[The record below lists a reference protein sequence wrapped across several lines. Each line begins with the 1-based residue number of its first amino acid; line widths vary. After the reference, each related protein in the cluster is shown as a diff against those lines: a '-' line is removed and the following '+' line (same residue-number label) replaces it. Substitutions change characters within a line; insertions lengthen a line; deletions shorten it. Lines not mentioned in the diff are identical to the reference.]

1 MKQTNNAI
9 KFLMAQYRAI
19 FKNAYFKGMATALV
33 LTAGLAVGQAQAA
46 STTDLFYKTTDDS
59 TWTPV
64 TSGADSTSGLKRVA
78 GDYDDGSTTGHDDGL
93 VSGSTL
99 TVGANKDDYDIVNVN
114 SGNAYG
120 GYVSLKAG
128 STQNATADTNTLHI
142 YSGGIVNATD
152 DGNMVGGWA
161 KTAGNGQAIAKGN
174 QLIVEAGADI
184 SGAGQGMAAWASSLH
199 GATAT
204 DNRAEFKGD
213 SGSTLTINDGSFG
226 VQVYADPNAV
236 DGDYVAQEN
245 KLIVTHATVSGTND
259 ASKWLIGGS
268 VQTNGT
274 NHNGTGTVDSLQSIG
289 NTVDLSYLTVGGAS
303 DTKVGL
309 ISANL
314 AVNNLSGSVAE
325 VIADGAGKDSLK
337 ISESDIYRSTVV
349 GGQAQNYKG
358 GIASAINNSVE
369 ITNSNIRLAKDG
381 GQDKLSAIMGGYA
394 QTALTDA
401 AEAATANITASNNT
415 ITVKNTKTTPNTT
428 FNLESTIIG
437 GVAEI
442 AGSFDLTKATA
453 SADNNTIEIGKGVK
467 VTSHQVVGAHLSVK
481 SGGATLSADSNKV
494 VLNGEFT
501 GHGVDPK
508 VIAGAVSTNLAT
520 LTNNSVEVNG
530 KVTGFS
536 NIVGALGGTGTADLK
551 KGVYN
556 RVTGNSVTIGKDA
569 DVVGSVDSASSIGV
583 PQSIIAAAISAGTEA
598 LATNNDV
605 TVEGKVTDASIYGGA
620 GADSVVALKNG
631 STTTYSTQQK
641 ATIQHLSSDVIDIA
655 GTVDVGVNNTVQVH
669 GYYANG
675 KGDAGIK
682 YNTNQTTVANTATL
696 FNSGTVELLG
706 DTTIATGANLH
717 ALTPGALI
725 KVNGDKKDSVIDD
738 KIDTASNDIDIDLVG
753 GRGQLNI
760 ALADLQ
766 TYLTADDT
774 YTRNKVEG
782 KDKAG
787 AVELASGGVLHFTD
801 DSVVVSNLDFA
812 SGATGTAAAGKIV
825 VGTDPGD
832 SIIKGQDLHVNHLLS
847 SLGSEVAAG
856 KLDVTKDA
864 DYTKLSNAKVTTTG
878 LSLEA
883 ERLFLGATNL
893 TEAKTADI
901 TFEKATAKNL
911 IDFSVGSGDYQLT
924 AAVAGNNYM
933 RTQDQSD
940 DLNFFTGLTGS
951 ITGDVDISS
960 GGSLTI
966 EYGHWTA
973 NDNITLKAGKADGTA
988 TGGGSLIVGIAN
1000 TSGNRNYIDLG
1011 DDPSK
1016 QPSLPDATLTL
1027 GQELVVDLAQSGKV
1041 KISADGQQAGGYY
1054 YNNDH
1059 NRFYIYDA
1067 DLAQETVGDDH
1078 HVLLDL
1084 SNGLTMVGD
1093 VNNNGA
1099 IAGKVT
1105 VSAVSG
1111 GVINLNGNDLSAILN
1126 QNDASNVNS
1135 QSGAFFEASNYGVL
1149 NVAGNVEAD
1158 FGDFGGKTGEE
1169 NGIKLDADGY
1179 LIADTVQV
1187 IHEPDSTQTT
1197 LPEQGGYTAKKLD
1210 LGSATGHLV
1219 VDDLVI
1225 SDTQRTTKP
1234 EGDTT
1239 GEYASTVY
1247 FAQGT
1252 ADIAKSL
1259 SSVNDTLILGDTGTT
1274 ATVNLFSDLVTD
1286 KGTIDV
1292 NNLRITNGS
1301 LNVQNGNWTAQ
1312 NLIVDASGDVTVGGF
1327 YGTDAEDNDVA
1338 STFTAQSITM
1348 AAGSLLDVKANGTM
1362 SVDSVDFSTLSAAT
1376 FDAGTPANPAT
1387 GVHVAGELI
1396 INGDADATLADGT
1409 DDTRNGVHFGA
1420 EGSISIAKNGYLTF
1434 GEAATTGAIIA
1445 NNTYTGTTVDLI
1457 EGYSKIQNNG
1467 GMLTLGLAEG
1477 TTFDQDAILALKN
1490 ALFTTGSFDGDVLK
1504 DGGILNIGNADF
1516 EGYSVKEQTEEG
1528 LYGYTAAYSDIKP
1541 FMDITNENGYGADVT
1556 NNKYMQTNITG
1567 IQYGDPVQGV
1577 WGSFSMATGVADS
1590 AQVTIAGNTQLHYAE
1605 GNKGFFISDATHS
1618 KALGAIVEGQKDLT
1632 LVGGGEIGK
1641 VSLEQGTDDAEKNLT
1656 VFTVQGGDT
1665 TIAAIEGRLGSTTA
1679 ATGIVGGTV
1688 VRLES
1693 NTTVTGDIRNI
1704 EEVEAVNGAQ
1714 VTAQNARIHDIDTV
1728 NAEITIAD
1736 TLEFINSSVLGGFIK
1751 AKTADMTND
1760 GDELVTANGGTFIA
1774 ETLKANGMLQ
1784 IGVDVSTLPESDA
1797 VLEDGS
1803 RITGTG
1809 YLDVGTLEL
1818 NKATLFVD
1826 PEYDEATSVAG
1837 VLEFKSGNE
1846 KNLDNDVGTMDGNV
1860 WVGKNAAVGIGAT
1873 LAETREAIA
1882 SYQTNG
1888 ALDAEKYGSILY
1900 LNGQLTVTDDSEIA
1914 LNAHDEDV
1922 RSSLLYT
1929 VNELVK
1935 NRFADLGLG
1944 KNTALLLTE
1953 KAFEDAQGNKTQTA
1967 ITFKKS
1973 GAVVNGAGGDIV
1985 LAGDFDAAQK
1995 LNLLNDAD
2003 NNGIDVKGS
2012 VDVRTQN
2019 GFLVF
2024 TLQGDNVGMGVQLEV
2039 DKPHAYAIMSEAS
2052 DPVVE
2057 TLISYNTDRVA
2068 QEDTQ
2073 EPAPEAPATVQ
2084 AELIVDPNAKDTKAV
2099 AEVAADGDDQP
2110 APTPDANPDDENNT
2124 QTASVRGYSSFLSM
2138 VSNNTHG
2145 APAEAAARLAI
2156 YGGAVQA
2163 AMAATSSTTDA
2174 IAARMGVGN
2183 TANITMANNGQ
2194 GAALWLAPVYKT
2206 HDSDSFDSQGLDY
2219 GVDLNLYGVA
2229 LGADFEFMPGLTAGI
2244 MFNVG
2249 SGDADGQGNAAAN
2262 NTSNDFDYWGAA
2274 IYGNYTYDALSVTA
2288 DVSYTA
2294 VDNDLEATTGMDQ
2307 FTKLES
2313 STDTTAISLGVTAK
2327 YTFDFG
2333 GVEVA
2338 PHAGL
2343 RYTNIDLDDYSIKSN
2358 GETIADY
2365 SADKVNIFSIPVGV
2379 TFAKE
2384 FTGDAWTVKPSLDLT
2399 LTGNFG
2405 DDDISG
2411 DVSWTGVDGLVTPV
2425 SSEYMDD
2432 FTYGATLGIEAASTG
2447 GFSLGLGVNYTGSS
2461 NVDEFGVNANARFVF

>member
-33 LTAGLAVGQAQAA
+33 LTAGLAAGQAQAA
-46 STTDLFYKTTDDS
+46 SAQDPIYTTTNDS
-59 TWTPV
+59 TWTSG
-64 TSGADSTSGLKRVA
+64 TSGANSTTGLKRVA
-78 GDYDDGSTTGHDDGL
+78 GDYDDGSTTGHNDGL

-99 TVGANKDDYDIVNVN
+99 TVGANKNDYDIVNVN

-142 YSGGIVNATD
+142 YSGGTVSATD

-161 KTAGNGQAIAKGN
+161 KTAGNGQAIAEGN

-204 DNRAEFKGD
+204 DNHAEFKGA

-226 VQVYADPNAV
+226 VQVFVDKGAV
-236 DGDYVAQEN
+236 DGDYIAREN
-245 KLIVTHATVSGTND
+245 ELIVTHATVNGSTKGAN
-259 ASKWLIGGS
+259 KWLIGGS
-268 VQTNGT
+268 ATTTNVATDGSSGSHSGAG
-274 NHNGTGTVDSLQSIG
+274 NADSLQSIG
-289 NTVDLSYLTVGGAS
+289 NIVDLSYLTVGSAT
-303 DTKVGL
+303 DDAKKVGM
-309 ISANL
+309 IAANL
-314 AVNNLSGSVAE
+314 AVNNLSSNVAE

-337 ISESDIYRSTVV
+337 VAESTIYRSTVV
-349 GGQAQNYKG
+349 GGRAENYKG
-358 GIASAINNSVE
+358 GLTSAINNSVE
-369 ITNSNIRLAKDG
+369 ITNSNIRLATESSTEY
-381 GQDKLSAIMGGYA
+381 LSAIMGGHA
-394 QTALTDA
+394 TTTLTDA
-401 AEAATANITASNNT
+401 AQAATTNVTASNNT

-442 AGSFDLTKATA
+442 AGNYDLTKATA
-453 SADNNTIEIGKGVK
+453 SADNNTIEIDKGVK
-467 VTSHQVVGAHLSVK
+467 VTSHQVVGAHLSVQ

-501 GHGVDPK
+501 GHGDSSK

-536 NIVGALGGTGTADLK
+536 NIVGALGGTGTADPK

-569 DVVGSVDSASSIGV
+569 DVVGSVN
-583 PQSIIAAAISAGTEA
+583 AGTAQSMIYAAFSSNTES

-620 GADSVVALKNG
+620 GADSVIALKNS
-631 STTTYSTQQK
+631 STTTYTSQQQATTQY
-641 ATIQHLSSDVIDIA
+641 LSSDVIDIA
-655 GTVDVGVNNTVQVH
+655 GTVDVGVNNTVKVL

-675 KGDAGIK
+675 KGAHTAF
-682 YNTNQTTVANTATL
+682 NTNQTTVANTATL

-725 KVNGDKKDSVIDD
+725 KVNGDKDDSTIDD
-738 KIDTASNDIDIDLVG
+738 KIDTASHDIDVDLVG
-753 GRGQLNI
+753 GHGQLNI

-825 VGTDPGD
+825 VGTDSGD

-893 TEAKTADI
+893 TQNKTAEI

-911 IDFSVGSGDYQLT
+911 IDFSVGSGDYHLT

-940 DLNFFTGLTGS
+940 DLDFFTGLTGS
-951 ITGDVDISS
+951 ITGDVDIFS

-1027 GQELVVDLAQSGKV
+1027 GQELVVDLAQSGDV
-1041 KISADGQQAGGYY
+1041 KISADGQQAGVYY
-1054 YNNDH
+1054 YNNDR
-1059 NRFYIYDA
+1059 NRFGIYDA

-1084 SNGLTMVGD
+1084 SSGLTMVGQ
-1093 VNNNGA
+1093 VGTGTIN
-1099 IAGKVT
+1099 GKVT

-1111 GVINLNGNDLSAILN
+1111 GVINLNGSDLSTILN
-1126 QNDASNVNS
+1126 QNDAVNS
-1135 QSGAFFEASNYGVL
+1135 QSGAFFEASGHGVL

-1158 FGDFGGKTGEE
+1158 FDDFGGKTGEE
-1169 NGIKLDADGY
+1169 NGIKLGADGF

-1197 LPEQGGYTAKKLD
+1197 LPEQGSYPAQKLV
-1210 LGSATGHLV
+1210 LGDDNGHLV

-1225 SDTQRTTKP
+1225 SDTQHTTKP

-1259 SSVNDTLILGDTGTT
+1259 SSVNDTLILGDTGTI
-1274 ATVNLFSDLVTD
+1274 ANVNLFSDLVTD

-1301 LNVQNGNWTAQ
+1301 LNVQNGDWTAQ
-1312 NLIVDASGDVTVGGF
+1312 NLIVDASGDVVVGGHA
-1327 YGTDAEDNDVA
+1327 GDDGWTDAEDNDVE
-1338 STFTAQSITM
+1338 SIFTAQSITM
-1348 AAGSLLDVKANGTM
+1348 AAGSLLDVRANGTM
-1362 SVDSVDFSTLSAAT
+1362 TVGSADFRNLAAAAT
-1376 FDAGTPANPAT
+1376 NVTPAT
-1387 GVHVAGELI
+1387 GVHVAGELTI
-1396 INGDADATLADGT
+1396 DGDANATLADGT
-1409 DDTRNGVHFGA
+1409 DDARNGVHFGA
-1420 EGSISIAKNGYLTF
+1420 EGSIVIAKNGYLTF
-1434 GEAATTGAIIA
+1434 GEAATTGAIID
-1445 NNTYTGTTVDLI
+1445 NNDYTGSTITLI

-1467 GMLTLGLAEG
+1467 GMLTLGLSEG

-1504 DGGILNIGNADF
+1504 DGGVLNIGNADF
-1516 EGYSVKEQTEEG
+1516 EGYTVHEQTEEG

-1641 VSLEQGTDDAEKNLT
+1641 VSLEQGNDDAEKNLT
-1656 VFTVQGGDT
+1656 VLTVQGGDT
-1665 TIAAIEGRLGSTTA
+1665 TIAAIEGRLGSATA

-1704 EEVEAVNGAQ
+1704 DEVEAVNGAQ
-1714 VTAQNARIHDIDTV
+1714 VTAQNARV
-1728 NAEITIAD
+1728 NYISTLNSDITIAD
-1736 TLEFINSSVLGGFIK
+1736 TLEFDGAVVLGGFIK
-1751 AKTADMTND
+1751 AKTADMTTSI
-1760 GDELVTANGGTFIA
+1760 GGEEIITAHGGTFIA

-1784 IGVDVSTLPESDA
+1784 IGVDASTLPESDA
-1797 VLEDGS
+1797 VLEDGT
-1803 RITGTG
+1803 RVTGTG

-1900 LNGQLTVTDDSEIA
+1900 LNGQLTVADDSEIA

-1929 VNELVK
+1929 VDELVK

-2068 QEDTQ
+2068 QDSTQ
-2073 EPAPEAPATVQ
+2073 EPETVQ
-2084 AELIVDPNAKDTKAV
+2084 PDTIVDPNAGTQT
-2099 AEVAADGDDQP
+2099 ETRVAANGEEQP
-2110 APTPDANPDDENNT
+2110 APNPDTENNT

-2229 LGADFEFMPGLTAGI
+2229 LGADFEFMPSLKAGV

-2327 YTFDFG
+2327 YTFDLA

-2365 SADKVNIFSIPVGV
+2365 NADKVNIFSIPVGV

-2384 FTGDAWTVKPSLDLT
+2384 FSGESWTVKPSLDLT

-2411 DVSWTGVDGLVTPV
+2411 DVSWAGVDGLVTPV

-2432 FTYGATLGIEAASTG
+2432 FTYGATLGIEAASTS

>member
-33 LTAGLAVGQAQAA
+33 LTAGLAAGQAQAA
-46 STTDLFYKTTDDS
+46 NAQEPFPFYKTTDDS
-59 TWTPV
+59 TWSPV
-64 TSGADSTSGLKRVA
+64 KQGDDEAESGTTRVA
-78 GDYDDGSTTGHDDGL
+78 GDYDIGSDPSSEHGDGI
-93 VSGSTL
+93 VSGGQL
-99 TVGANKDDYDIVNVN
+99 VVGPYADGGSGNIVHVN
-114 SGNAYG
+114 SGHAYG
-120 GYVSLKAG
+120 GYVSLG
-128 STQNATADTNTLHI
+128 TPDSQNAQADNNTLYIISGGKVTAD
-142 YSGGIVNATD
+142 SAGK
-152 DGNMVGGWA
+152 GNMVGGWA
-161 KTAGNGQAIAKGN
+161 KTAGNGQAIAEGN
-174 QLIVEAGADI
+174 KLIVEAGANI
-184 SGAGQGMAAWASSLH
+184 SAAGQGMAAWASSLH

-204 DNRAEFKGD
+204 GNRSEFNGTADNK
-213 SGSTLTINDGSFG
+213 LTINNGSFG
-226 VQVYADPNAV
+226 VQVFADVNAV

-245 KLIVTHATVSGTND
+245 KLKVTHATVSGTND
-259 ASKWLIGGS
+259 ASKWLIGGY

-337 ISESDIYRSTVV
+337 ISESTIYRSTVV

-369 ITNSNIRLAKDG
+369 ITNSDIRLAKEG

-394 QTALTDA
+394 QTALTAA

-442 AGSFDLTKATA
+442 AGNYDLTKATA
-453 SADNNTIEIGKGVK
+453 SADNNTIEIDKGVK
-467 VTSHQVVGAHLSVK
+467 VTSHQVVGAHLSVQ

-501 GHGVDPK
+501 GHGDSSK

-536 NIVGALGGTGTADLK
+536 NIVGALGGTGTADPK

-569 DVVGSVDSASSIGV
+569 DVVGSVN
-583 PQSIIAAAISAGTEA
+583 AGTAQSMIYAAFSSNTES

-620 GADSVVALKNG
+620 GADSVIALKNS
-631 STTTYSTQQK
+631 STTTYTSQQQATTQY
-641 ATIQHLSSDVIDIA
+641 LSSDVIDIA
-655 GTVDVGVNNTVQVH
+655 GTVDVGVNNTVKVL

-675 KGDAGIK
+675 KGAHTAF
-682 YNTNQTTVANTATL
+682 NTNQTTVANTATL

-725 KVNGDKKDSVIDD
+725 KVNGDKGGSTIDD
-738 KIDTASNDIDIDLVG
+738 EINIASNDIDIDLVG

-812 SGATGTAAAGKIV
+812 SGATGAAAAGKIL
-825 VGTDPGD
+825 VGAKPGD

-847 SLGSEVAAG
+847 SLGSDVAAG
-856 KLDVTKDA
+856 KLDVTKKA

-893 TEAKTADI
+893 TEDQTAEI
-901 TFEKATAKNL
+901 TFEKGTAKNL

-973 NDNITLKAGKADGTA
+973 NDNITLKADKADGTA

-1027 GQELVVDLAQSGKV
+1027 GQELVVDLAQSGDV
-1041 KISADGQQAGGYY
+1041 TITADGQNQVGAKDRLGL
-1054 YNNDH
+1054 YN
-1059 NRFYIYDA
+1059 A

-1084 SNGLTMVGD
+1084 SNGLTMVGQ
-1093 VNNNGA
+1093 VGTGTIN
-1099 IAGKVT
+1099 GKVT

-1111 GVINLNGNDLSAILN
+1111 GVINLNGSDLSTILN
-1126 QNDASNVNS
+1126 QNDAVNS
-1135 QSGAFFEASNYGVL
+1135 QSGAFFEASGHGVL

-1158 FGDFGGKTGEE
+1158 FGDFGQASGA
-1169 NGIKLDADGY
+1169 NGIKLDSNGF
-1179 LIADTVQV
+1179 LIADTVQI

-1197 LPEQGGYTAKKLD
+1197 LPEQGSYPAQKLV
-1210 LGSATGHLV
+1210 LGDNDGRLV

-1292 NNLRITNGS
+1292 NNLRITNGK

-1312 NLIVDASGDVTVGGF
+1312 NLIVDANGDVFVGGN
-1327 YGTDAEDNDVA
+1327 GGWTDAEDNDVA

-1362 SVDSVDFSTLSAAT
+1362 TVGSADFSNLAAAAT
-1376 FDAGTPANPAT
+1376 NVTPAT

-1396 INGDADATLADGT
+1396 IDGDANASLADGT
-1409 DDTRNGVHFGA
+1409 DDARNGVHFGA
-1420 EGSISIAKNGYLTF
+1420 EGSIVIAKNGYLTF

-1467 GMLTLGLAEG
+1467 GMLTLGLSEG

-1490 ALFTTGSFDGDVLK
+1490 ALFTTSSFDGDVLK
-1504 DGGILNIGNADF
+1504 DGGVLNIGNADF
-1516 EGYSVKEQTEEG
+1516 EGYTVHEQTEEG

-1541 FMDITNENGYGADVT
+1541 FMDITNENAYGPDVT
-1556 NNKYMQTNITG
+1556 NNKYTQTNITG

-1577 WGSFSMATGVADS
+1577 WGSFSMASGVADS
-1590 AQVTIAGNTQLHYAE
+1590 AAVTIAGNTQLRYAE

-1641 VSLEQGTDDAEKNLT
+1641 VSLEQGNYDAEKNLT

-1679 ATGIVGGTV
+1679 ATSIVGGTV

-1900 LNGQLTVTDDSEIA
+1900 LNGQLTVADDSEIA

-1929 VNELVK
+1929 VDELVK

-2057 TLISYNTDRVA
+2057 TLISYNTNRVA

-2073 EPAPEAPATVQ
+2073 EPAPEAEAPATVQ

-2099 AEVAADGDDQP
+2099 AEVAANGDEQP
-2110 APTPDANPDDENNT
+2110 APNPDTENNT
-2124 QTASVRGYSSFLSM
+2124 QTARVRGYSSFLSM

-2145 APAEAAARLAI
+2145 APAESAARLAI

-2294 VDNDLEATTGMDQ
+2294 VDNDLEATTGMQ
-2307 FTKLES
+2307 QYSKLES

-2327 YTFDFG
+2327 YTFDLA

-2358 GETIADY
+2358 GESIADY

-2432 FTYGATLGIEAASTG
+2432 FTYGATLGIEAASTS

>member
-19 FKNAYFKGMATALV
+19 FKSAYFKGMATALV
-33 LTAGLAVGQAQAA
+33 LTAGLAAGQAQAVNA
-46 STTDLFYKTTDDS
+46 NDPWYATPADDG
-59 TWTPV
+59 TKWN
-64 TSGADSTSGLKRVA
+64 SGLTSHSAGTGGHKHIA
-78 GDYDDGSTTGHDDGL
+78 GDYDNGTDTGHNDGV
-93 VSGSTL
+93 VSGETFVIGPSGDTVPGGDHTADIGSL
-99 TVGANKDDYDIVNVN
+99 T
-114 SGNAYG
+114 SGSAYG
-120 GYVSLKAG
+120 GFVQINSEATDAIASDNKVYVL
-128 STQNATADTNTLHI
+128 
-142 YSGGIVNATD
+142 SGGTINGEESGGAVITNL
-152 DGNMVGGWA
+152 VGGWA
-161 KTAGNGQAIAKGN
+161 KTNGSGFAQALNNELHIK
-174 QLIVEAGADI
+174 AGA
-184 SGAGQGMAAWASSLH
+184 
-199 GATAT
+199 
-204 DNRAEFKGD
+204 
-213 SGSTLTINDGSFG
+213 
-226 VQVYADPNAV
+226 
-236 DGDYVAQEN
+236 
-245 KLIVTHATVSGTND
+245 
-259 ASKWLIGGS
+259 
-268 VQTNGT
+268 
-274 NHNGTGTVDSLQSIG
+274 SI
-289 NTVDLSYLTVGGAS
+289 
-303 DTKVGL
+303 TK
-309 ISANL
+309 AN
-314 AVNNLSGSVAE
+314 N
-325 VIADGAGKDSLK
+325 
-337 ISESDIYRSTVV
+337 
-349 GGQAQNYKG
+349 
-358 GIASAINNSVE
+358 
-369 ITNSNIRLAKDG
+369 
-381 GQDKLSAIMGGYA
+381 
-394 QTALTDA
+394 
-401 AEAATANITASNNT
+401 
-415 ITVKNTKTTPNTT
+415 
-428 FNLESTIIG
+428 FIG
-437 GVAEI
+437 GVAAGLNGAEASGNKLTITGSAEAGAAKLNMTQSGTYAGLVFVGESAPSGHSGATGTFVAQGNELTIENSVASGNSTAQKTFMGGRVMALGI
-442 AGSFDLTKATA
+442 AADHSIESLSALGNSVTIKNSQIGDSGNTTIADIIANRVGYEGTNAHVNLLEANGTADSGLTIENSTIYNATLFGGKAVNQSGGSATA
-453 SADNNTIEIGKGVK
+453 NANIVEIKDTYFLPNNGGADNVLTGGYAESSVTTLGQKVNLEASSNSITIDNTSSAATRKTYSVA
-467 VTSHQVVGAHLSVK
+467 GAIYGGNVAVK
-481 SGGATLSADSNKV
+481 SGGAGITNFIGVNLTANNNAVTVEDGVTVGGKSIYGAYIASDVENVESGGATINASNNTV
-494 VLNGEFT
+494 TVNGDFT
-501 GHGVDPK
+501 GGANT
-508 VIAGAVSTNLAT
+508 VIAGAQAEPGQATMNNNHVVINGKVTGTAFIYGASASEEKAIDNPLHT
-520 LTNNSVEVNG
+520 LTNNSV
-530 KVTGFS
+530 TF
-536 NIVGALGGTGTADLK
+536 
-551 KGVYN
+551 
-556 RVTGNSVTIGKDA
+556 GKDA
-569 DVVGSVDSASSIGV
+569 DVTGV
-583 PQSIIAAAISAGTEA
+583 KVWAAASAQTSA
-598 LATNNDV
+598 VTTNNDV
-605 TVEGKVTDASIYGGA
+605 TIEGKLTNSDIYGGT
-620 GADSVVALKNG
+620 GADSVIDLK
-631 STTTYSTQQK
+631 STGTLTYSHEANTDNS
-641 ATIQHLSSDVIDIA
+641 LRSDVVNLA
-655 GTVDVGVNNTVQVH
+655 GTVNVGAKDTLKIS
-669 GYYANG
+669 GYLFNGNANSG
-675 KGDAGIK
+675 L
-682 YNTNQTTVANTATL
+682 YNTNQTTVANTATVL
-696 FNSGTVELLG
+696 NRGKVELFG
-706 DTTIATGANLH
+706 DTTVATGAKLH
-717 ALTPGALI
+717 ALTSAALI
-725 KVNGDKKDSVIDD
+725 TVNGDNTIKDEITDGDVPV
-738 KIDTASNDIDIDLVG
+738 DLVG
-753 GRGQLNI
+753 GHGQLNI
-760 ALADLQ
+760 AEADLKS
-766 TYLTADDT
+766 YLTS
-774 YTRNKVEG
+774 G
-782 KDKAG
+782 DKYDSSDRLDSAG

-801 DSVVVSNLDFA
+801 DSVVVSNLDFED
-812 SGATGTAAAGKIV
+812 GATATAGKIK
-825 VGTDPGD
+825 VGTKPGN

-847 SLGSEVAAG
+847 SLGSDVAAG
-856 KLDVTKDA
+856 KLDVTKKA
-864 DYTKLSNAKVTTTG
+864 DYDKLSGAAVNAAG

-893 TEAKTADI
+893 TELKTADI
-901 TFEKATAKNL
+901 KFEKATAKNL
-911 IDFSVGSGDYQLT
+911 IDFSVGSGDYRLT

-951 ITGDVDISS
+951 ITGDVDIYS
-960 GGSLTI
+960 GGSLII

-973 NDNITLKAGKADGTA
+973 NDNITLKAGHADET
-988 TGGGSLIVGIAN
+988 TTSGGGSLIVGIAN
-1000 TSGNRNYIDLG
+1000 TDGNRNYIDNINDNG
-1011 DDPSK
+1011 S
-1016 QPSLPDATLTL
+1016 STTLPDATLTL
-1027 GQELVVDLAQSGKV
+1027 GQELVVDLAVSGDVTIK
-1041 KISADGQQAGGYY
+1041 ADGQNQVGAKAKDRLGL
-1054 YNNDH
+1054 YN
-1059 NRFYIYDA
+1059 A

-1084 SNGLTMVGD
+1084 SNGLTM
-1093 VNNNGA
+1093 
-1099 IAGKVT
+1099 IGKVNPNHDDDGDINGT
-1105 VSAVSG
+1105 VHVYAVDG
-1111 GVINLNGNDLSAILN
+1111 GVINLNGTDLSTILN
-1126 QNDASNVNS
+1126 QNDAIDAN
-1135 QSGAFFEASNYGVL
+1135 SGAFFNASGNGVF

-1158 FGDFGGKTGEE
+1158 FGDFGQVSGA
-1169 NGIKLDADGY
+1169 NGIKLEDGGF
-1179 LIADTVQV
+1179 LVADTVQ
-1187 IHEPDSTQTT
+1187 IINEPAENKPT

-1210 LGSATGHLV
+1210 LGSATGRLV

-1259 SSVNDTLILGDTGTT
+1259 SSVNDTLILGDTGTK

-1292 NNLRITNGS
+1292 NNLRITNGE

-1312 NLIVDASGDVTVGGF
+1312 NLIVDANGDVVVGGN
-1327 YGTDAEDNDVA
+1327 GGWTDAEDNDVA

-1348 AAGSLLDVKANGTM
+1348 ANGSLLDVKANGTM
-1362 SVDSVDFSTLSAAT
+1362 AVDSADFSNLAAAT
-1376 FDAGTPANPAT
+1376 FNTGTPAVGAT

-1409 DDTRNGVHFGA
+1409 DDARNGVHFGA
-1420 EGSISIAKNGYLTF
+1420 EGSIVIAKNGYLTF
-1434 GEAATTGAIIA
+1434 DEAATTGAIIA
-1445 NNTYTGTTVDLI
+1445 NDTYTGSTINLI

-1467 GMLTLGLAEG
+1467 GMLTLGLSEG

-1504 DGGILNIGNADF
+1504 DGGVLNIGNADF

-1541 FMDITNENGYGADVT
+1541 FMDITNENAYGPDVT
-1556 NNKYMQTNITG
+1556 NNKYTQTNITG

-1577 WGSFSMATGVADS
+1577 WGSFSMASGVADS
-1590 AQVTIAGNTQLHYAE
+1590 AAVTIAGNTQLRYAE

-1641 VSLEQGTDDAEKNLT
+1641 VSLEEGTDDAEKNLT

-1774 ETLKANGMLQ
+1774 ETLKARQGSTIQ

-1846 KNLDNDVGTMDGNV
+1846 QNLNNDVGTMDGNV

-1900 LNGQLTVTDDSEIA
+1900 LNGQLTVADDSEIA

-1929 VNELVK
+1929 VDELVK

-1953 KAFEDAQGNKTQTA
+1953 RAFEDAQGNKTQTA

-2068 QEDTQ
+2068 QDSTQ
-2073 EPAPEAPATVQ
+2073 EPEPETVQ
-2084 AELIVDPNAKDTKAV
+2084 PDTIVDPNAGTKT
-2099 AEVAADGDDQP
+2099 ETRVAANGEEQP
-2110 APTPDANPDDENNT
+2110 APNPDTENNT

-2327 YTFDFG
+2327 YTFDLA

-2405 DDDISG
+2405 DDNISG
-2411 DVSWTGVDGLVTPV
+2411 DVSWTGVDGLVTPI

>member
-33 LTAGLAVGQAQAA
+33 LTAGLAAGQAQAA
-46 STTDLFYKTTDDS
+46 NTQDPIYTYDNSSTF
-59 TWTPV
+59 TPKPNYV
-64 TSGADSTSGLKRVA
+64 EAVKNSKHVA
-78 GDYDDGSTTGHDDGL
+78 GDYDDGTTADHNDGV
-93 VSGSTL
+93 VSGESLVIGTE
-99 TVGANKDDYDIVNVN
+99 GATAPNGHPADIGSLN
-114 SGNAYG
+114 SGSAYG
-120 GYVSLKAG
+120 GYVRIDSGALD
-128 STQNATADTNTLHI
+128 ATASGNKAFVT
-142 YSGGIVNATD
+142 SGGTINT
-152 DGNMVGGWA
+152 DGNLVGGWA
-161 KTAGNGQAIAKGN
+161 KTNGTGIAQALNNELHIDAGATITKGNTFAGGVAAGLNGAEASGNKLTISGSTTGAKLNLTQSGSYAGLVFVGETSTKSGATGTFLAQGNELKVENASAVADTFAQKTFMGGRVWALGITTNNSIDSLSAIGNSVTIKNSEIGTSGGSNIANIVANWVGYNSTVNNTNVDLLEANGTANSGLTIENTTIYNAETYGGYAVNQSGGSATANANIVEIKDTDFLATTAGAGNG
-174 QLIVEAGADI
+174 L
-184 SGAGQGMAAWASSLH
+184 
-199 GATAT
+199 
-204 DNRAEFKGD
+204 R
-213 SGSTLTINDGSFG
+213 
-226 VQVYADPNAV
+226 
-236 DGDYVAQEN
+236 
-245 KLIVTHATVSGTND
+245 
-259 ASKWLIGGS
+259 
-268 VQTNGT
+268 
-274 NHNGTGTVDSLQSIG
+274 
-289 NTVDLSYLTVGGAS
+289 
-303 DTKVGL
+303 
-309 ISANL
+309 
-314 AVNNLSGSVAE
+314 
-325 VIADGAGKDSLK
+325 
-337 ISESDIYRSTVV
+337 
-349 GGQAQNYKG
+349 
-358 GIASAINNSVE
+358 
-369 ITNSNIRLAKDG
+369 
-381 GQDKLSAIMGGYA
+381 GGYA
-394 QTALTDA
+394 ASTMTAANQAINLEASSNTITIDNTSTAQNRA
-401 AEAATANITASNNT
+401 AKQFVGDITGGRAQLNSGSSSITEFTGATLTANNNTVTVEDGVTVSKGNIYGAYVAANATSGGATINASNNT
-415 ITVKNTKTTPNTT
+415 V
-428 FNLESTIIG
+428 TI
-437 GVAEI
+437 
-442 AGSFDLTKATA
+442 
-453 SADNNTIEIGKGVK
+453 
-467 VTSHQVVGAHLSVK
+467 
-481 SGGATLSADSNKV
+481 
-494 VLNGEFT
+494 NGDFT
-501 GHGVDPK
+501 GNEGNGGTN
-508 VIAGAVSTNLAT
+508 VIAGAIAEPGVTTMDNNHVVINGKVTNTSYIYGASASEQQTIKDKIPTPQHT
-520 LTNNSVEVNG
+520 LTNNSI
-530 KVTGFS
+530 TF
-536 NIVGALGGTGTADLK
+536 
-551 KGVYN
+551 
-556 RVTGNSVTIGKDA
+556 GKDA
-569 DVVGSVDSASSIGV
+569 DVTGVEIWAAASSKTNAV
-583 PQSIIAAAISAGTEA
+583 T
-598 LATNNDV
+598 TNNDV
-605 TVEGKVTDASIYGGA
+605 TVEGKITNSNIYGGA
-620 GADSVVALKNG
+620 GADSVIELK
-631 STTTYSTQQK
+631 STGNLNYSHDNAYTSL
-641 ATIQHLSSDVIDIA
+641 LSSDVVNLA
-655 GTVDVGVNNTVQVH
+655 GTVNVGANDTVQIKGYVVNGNNT
-669 GYYANG
+669 GSSSSN
-675 KGDAGIK
+675 K
-682 YNTNQTTVANTATL
+682 YNTNQTTVANTATVL
-696 FNSGTVELLG
+696 NRGTVELFG
-706 DTTIATGANLH
+706 DTTVATGAKLH
-717 ALTPGALI
+717 ALTSAALL
-725 KVNGDKKDSVIDD
+725 KVNGDSTNIDD
-738 KIDTASNDIDIDLVG
+738 DVTTTDVQVDLVG
-753 GRGQLNI
+753 GHGQLNI
-760 ALADLQ
+760 AEADLKS
-766 TYLTADDT
+766 YLTS
-774 YTRNKVEG
+774 G
-782 KDKAG
+782 DKYDSSDRVDSAG

-801 DSVVVSNLDFA
+801 DSVVVSNLDFVD
-812 SGATGTAAAGKIV
+812 TNKVAGKILV
-825 VGTDPGD
+825 NTGSGD
-832 SIIKGQDLHVNHLLS
+832 SIIKGQDIHVNHLLS
-847 SLGSEVAAG
+847 SLGSDVAAG
-856 KLDVTKDA
+856 KLDVTKEA

-924 AAVAGNNYM
+924 SVVAGNNYM

-940 DLNFFTGLTGS
+940 DLDFFTGLTGS
-951 ITGDVDISS
+951 ITGDVDITS

-973 NDNITLKAGKADGTA
+973 NDNITLKTNG
-988 TGGGSLIVGIAN
+988 TGGGSLAVGIENDPDA
-1000 TSGNRNYIDLG
+1000 RNYINLG
-1011 DDPSK
+1011 DS
-1016 QPSLPDATLTL
+1016 SAALPDATLTL
-1027 GQELVVDLAQSGKV
+1027 GQELVVDLAQSGDVTIK
-1041 KISADGQQAGGYY
+1041 ADGQNQVGAKDRLGL
-1054 YNNDH
+1054 YN
-1059 NRFYIYDA
+1059 A
-1067 DLAQETVGDDH
+1067 DLAQETIGDDH

-1084 SNGLTMVGD
+1084 SSGLTMVGQ
-1093 VNNNGA
+1093 VGTGTIN
-1099 IAGKVT
+1099 GKVN

-1111 GVINLNGNDLSAILN
+1111 GVINLNGSDLSTILN
-1126 QNDASNVNS
+1126 QNDAVNS
-1135 QSGAFFEASNYGVL
+1135 QSGAFFEASGHGVL

-1158 FGDFGGKTGEE
+1158 FGDFGQVSDA
-1169 NGIKLDADGY
+1169 NGIKLDANGY
-1179 LIADTVQV
+1179 LIADTVQI
-1187 IHEPDSTQTT
+1187 IHEPDSSLAT
-1197 LPEQGGYTAKKLD
+1197 LPEQGSYTAQKLV
-1210 LGSATGHLV
+1210 LGNNAGHLV

-1292 NNLRITNGS
+1292 NNLRITNGA

-1312 NLIVDASGDVTVGGF
+1312 NLIVDASGDVTVGGN
-1327 YGTDAEDNDVA
+1327 GGWTDAEDNDVA

-1362 SVDSVDFSTLSAAT
+1362 TVGSADFSNLAAAT
-1376 FDAGTPANPAT
+1376 FDTGTPANPAT

-1396 INGDADATLADGT
+1396 INGNADATLADGT
-1409 DDTRNGVHFGA
+1409 ADARNGVHFGA

-1467 GMLTLGLAEG
+1467 GMLTLGLSEG

-1504 DGGILNIGNADF
+1504 DGGVLNIGNADF
-1516 EGYSVKEQTEEG
+1516 EGYTVHEQTEEG

-1641 VSLEQGTDDAEKNLT
+1641 VSLEQGNDDAEKNLT
-1656 VFTVQGGDT
+1656 VLTVQGGDT
-1665 TIAAIEGRLGSTTA
+1665 TIAAIEGRLGSATTA
-1679 ATGIVGGTV
+1679 TGVVGGTV

-1704 EEVEAVNGAQ
+1704 DEVEAVNGAQ
-1714 VTAQNARIHDIDTV
+1714 VTAQNARV
-1728 NAEITIAD
+1728 NYISTLNSDITIAD
-1736 TLEFINSSVLGGFIK
+1736 TLEFDGAVVLGGFIK
-1751 AKTADMTND
+1751 AKTADMTTD
-1760 GDELVTANGGTFIA
+1760 IGGSEIITAHGGTFIA

-1784 IGVDVSTLPESDA
+1784 IGVDASTLPESDA
-1797 VLEDGS
+1797 VLEDGT
-1803 RITGTG
+1803 RVTGTG

-1900 LNGQLTVTDDSEIA
+1900 LNGQLTVADDSEIA

-1929 VNELVK
+1929 VDELVK

-1953 KAFEDAQGNKTQTA
+1953 RAFEDAQGNKTQTA

-2068 QEDTQ
+2068 QDSTQ
-2073 EPAPEAPATVQ
+2073 EPEPETVQ
-2084 AELIVDPNAKDTKAV
+2084 PDTIVDPNAGTQT
-2099 AEVAADGDDQP
+2099 ETRVAATGEEQP
-2110 APTPDANPDDENNT
+2110 APTPDTENNT

-2229 LGADFEFMPGLTAGI
+2229 LGADFEFMPGLKAGV

-2327 YTFDFG
+2327 YTFDLA

-2358 GETIADY
+2358 GESIADY
-2365 SADKVNIFSIPVGV
+2365 SADKVSIFSIPVGV

>member
-19 FKNAYFKGMATALV
+19 FKNAYLKGMATALV
-33 LTAGLAVGQAQAA
+33 LTAGLAAGQAQAA
-46 STTDLFYKTTDDS
+46 SAQDPIYTTTDDS

-64 TSGADSTSGLKRVA
+64 PSGANSTTGLKRVA
-78 GDYDDGSTTGHDDGL
+78 GDYDDGSTTDHDDGL

-128 STQNATADTNTLHI
+128 STLNATADTNTLHI
-142 YSGGIVNATD
+142 YSGGTVSATD

-174 QLIVEAGADI
+174 KLFVDAGADI
-184 SGAGQGMAAWASSLH
+184 SAAGQGMAAWASSLH

-204 DNRAEFKGD
+204 DNRSEFIGTADNK
-213 SGSTLTINDGSFG
+213 LTINDGSFG
-226 VQVYADPNAV
+226 VQVFADANAI

-245 KLIVTHATVSGTND
+245 KLKVTHANVSGANN

-268 VQTNGT
+268 VQTNGAYSS
-274 NHNGTGTVDSLQSIG
+274 HNGTGTVDSLQSIG
-289 NTVDLSYLTVGGAS
+289 NTVDLSYLTVGGAT
-303 DTKVGL
+303 DTNVGL

-337 ISESDIYRSTVV
+337 ISESEIYRSTVV

-358 GIASAINNSVE
+358 GITSAINNSVE
-369 ITNSNIRLAKDG
+369 ITNSNIRLAKDS

-394 QTALTDA
+394 QTTLSA
-401 AEAATANITASNNT
+401 ATEAATANITASNNT

-428 FNLESTIIG
+428 YSLESTIIG

-442 AGSFDLTKATA
+442 SGNFDLTKATA
-453 SADNNTIEIGKGVK
+453 RADNNTIEIDKGVK
-467 VTSHQVVGAHLSVK
+467 VTSHQVVGAHLSVQ

-501 GHGVDPK
+501 GHGDDSK

-520 LTNNSVEVNG
+520 LTNNSVEVNN

-536 NIVGALGGTGTADLK
+536 NIVGALGGTGTTDLE

-569 DVVGSVDSASSIGV
+569 DVVGSIDSTGSTGV

-631 STTTYSTQQK
+631 STTSYSTQQK
-641 ATIQHLSSDVIDIA
+641 ATIQHLGSDVIDIA

-725 KVNGDKKDSVIDD
+725 KVNGDKDDSTIDD
-738 KIDTASNDIDIDLVG
+738 KIDTASNDIDVDLVG

-812 SGATGTAAAGKIV
+812 SGVTGTTAAGKIL
-825 VGTDPGD
+825 VGSSAGD

-847 SLGSEVAAG
+847 SLGSDVAAG
-856 KLDVTKDA
+856 KLDVTKKA

-893 TEAKTADI
+893 TEEQTADI
-901 TFEKATAKNL
+901 TFEKGTAKNL

-940 DLNFFTGLTGS
+940 DLDFFTGLTGS
-951 ITGDVDISS
+951 ITGDVDITS

-973 NDNITLKAGKADGTA
+973 NDNITLKTNG
-988 TGGGSLIVGIAN
+988 TGGGSLAVGIENDPDA
-1000 TSGNRNYIDLG
+1000 RNYIDNTNDNG
-1011 DDPSK
+1011 S
-1016 QPSLPDATLTL
+1016 STALPDATLTL
-1027 GQELVVDLAQSGKV
+1027 GQELVVDLAQSGDV
-1041 KISADGQQAGGYY
+1041 NISADGQQAGGYY
-1054 YNNDH
+1054 YNNDQ
-1059 NRFYIYDA
+1059 NRFGIYDA

-1084 SNGLTMVGD
+1084 SNGLTMIGK
-1093 VNNNGA
+1093 VNPNQADDGA
-1099 IAGKVT
+1099 INGKVT

-1111 GVINLNGNDLSAILN
+1111 GVININGTDLSTILN
-1126 QNDASNVNS
+1126 QNDAIDS
-1135 QSGAFFEASNYGVL
+1135 QSGAFFEASGHGVL

-1158 FGDFGGKTGEE
+1158 FGDFGQVSGA
-1169 NGIKLDADGY
+1169 NGIKLDANGY
-1179 LIADTVQV
+1179 LVADTVQ
-1187 IHEPDSTQTT
+1187 IINEPNSSLST
-1197 LPEQGGYTAKKLD
+1197 LPEQGSYTAQKLI
-1210 LGSATGHLV
+1210 LGNDAGHLV

-1286 KGTIDV
+1286 EGTIDV
-1292 NNLRITNGS
+1292 NNLRITNGA

-1312 NLIVDASGDVTVGGF
+1312 NLIVDASGDVVVGGN
-1327 YGTDAEDNDVA
+1327 GGWTDAEDNDVA

-1348 AAGSLLDVKANGTM
+1348 ATGSLLDVKANGTM
-1362 SVDSVDFSTLSAAT
+1362 TVDSADFRNLAAAAT
-1376 FDAGTPANPAT
+1376 NVNPAT

-1409 DDTRNGVHFGA
+1409 DDARNGVHFGA
-1420 EGSISIAKNGYLTF
+1420 EGSIVIAKNGYLTF

-1445 NNTYTGTTVDLI
+1445 NNTYTGTTVELI

-1467 GMLTLGLAEG
+1467 GMLTLGLSEG

-1504 DGGILNIGNADF
+1504 DGGVLNIGNADF
-1516 EGYSVKEQTEEG
+1516 EGYTVHEQTEEG

-1541 FMDITNENGYGADVT
+1541 FMDITNENAYGPDVT
-1556 NNKYMQTNITG
+1556 NNKYTQTNITG

-1577 WGSFSMATGVADS
+1577 WGSFSMASGVADS
-1590 AQVTIAGNTQLHYAE
+1590 AAVTIAGNTQLRYAE

-1632 LVGGGEIGK
+1632 LVGGGEISK
-1641 VSLEQGTDDAEKNLT
+1641 VSLEQGNDDAEKNLT

-1665 TIAAIEGRLGSTTA
+1665 TIAAIEGRLGSATA

-1704 EEVEAVNGAQ
+1704 DEVEAVNGAQ
-1714 VTAQNARIHDIDTV
+1714 VTAQNARV
-1728 NAEITIAD
+1728 NYISTLNSDITIAD
-1736 TLEFINSSVLGGFIK
+1736 TLEFDGAVVLGGFIK
-1751 AKTADMTND
+1751 AKTADMTTSI
-1760 GDELVTANGGTFIA
+1760 GGEEIITAHGGTFIA

-1784 IGVDVSTLPESDA
+1784 IGVDASTLPESDA
-1797 VLEDGS
+1797 VLEDGT
-1803 RITGTG
+1803 RVTGTG

-1922 RSSLLYT
+1922 RLSLLYT
-1929 VNELVK
+1929 VDELVK

-2068 QEDTQ
+2068 QENTQ
-2073 EPAPEAPATVQ
+2073 EPAPETETPATVQ
-2084 AELIVDPNAKDTKAV
+2084 ATPIVDPNAKDAKAV
-2099 AEVAADGDDQP
+2099 AEDEKP
-2110 APTPDANPDDENNT
+2110 APTPDAEDNT
-2124 QTASVRGYSSFLSM
+2124 QTANVRGYSSFLSM

-2229 LGADFEFMPGLTAGI
+2229 LGADFEFMPGLTAGV

-2327 YTFDFG
+2327 YTFDLA

-2411 DVSWTGVDGLVTPV
+2411 DVSWTGVNNRG
-2425 SSEYMDD
+2425 
-2432 FTYGATLGIEAASTG
+2432 
-2447 GFSLGLGVNYTGSS
+2447 SLYRWLQLRLRCQLHWLEQRRRVWC
-2461 NVDEFGVNANARFVF
+2461 

>member
-33 LTAGLAVGQAQAA
+33 LTAGLAAGQSQAA
-46 STTDLFYKTTDDS
+46 NAQDPIFATANDS

-64 TSGADSTSGLKRVA
+64 TSGADSTTGLKRVA

-99 TVGANKDDYDIVNVN
+99 TVGANKNDYDIINVN

-142 YSGGIVNATD
+142 YSGGIVSATD
-152 DGNMVGGWA
+152 NGNMVGGWA
-161 KTAGNGQAIAKGN
+161 KTAGNGQAIAEGN
-174 QLIVEAGADI
+174 KLFVYAGANI
-184 SGAGQGMAAWASSLH
+184 SAAGQGMAAWASSLH

-204 DNRAEFKGD
+204 GNSSEFNGTADNK
-213 SGSTLTINDGSFG
+213 LTINDGSFG
-226 VQVYADPNAV
+226 VQVYADVNAV

-245 KLIVTHATVSGTND
+245 KLKVTHATVSGTND
-259 ASKWLIGGS
+259 ASKWLIGGY

-274 NHNGTGTVDSLQSIG
+274 SHNGTGTVDSLQSIG

-303 DTKVGL
+303 DTKDGL

-369 ITNSNIRLAKDG
+369 ITNSNIRLAKES

-394 QTALTDA
+394 QTSLSA
-401 AEAATANITASNNT
+401 ATEAATANITASNNT

-442 AGSFDLTKATA
+442 SGIYDLTKATA
-453 SADNNTIEIGKGVK
+453 SADNNTIEIDKGVK
-467 VTSHQVVGAHLSVK
+467 VTSHQVVGAHLSVE
-481 SGGATLSADSNKV
+481 SGSATLSADSNKV

-501 GHGVDPK
+501 GHGDSSK
-508 VIAGAVSTNLAT
+508 IIAGAVSTNLAT

-536 NIVGALGGTGTADLK
+536 NIVGALGGTGNADLK

-569 DVVGSVDSASSIGV
+569 DVVGSVN
-583 PQSIIAAAISAGTEA
+583 AGTAQSMIYAAFSSNTES

-620 GADSVVALKNG
+620 GADSVIALKNS
-631 STTTYSTQQK
+631 STTTYTAQQQATTQY
-641 ATIQHLSSDVIDIA
+641 LSSDVIDIA
-655 GTVDVGVNNTVQVH
+655 GTVDVGVNNTVKVL

-675 KGDAGIK
+675 KGANTTF
-682 YNTNQTTVANTATL
+682 NTNQTTVANTSTL

-706 DTTIATGANLH
+706 DTTVATGANLH

-725 KVNGDKKDSVIDD
+725 KVNGDKGGSTIDD
-738 KIDTASNDIDIDLVG
+738 EINTASNDIDIDLVG

-847 SLGSEVAAG
+847 SLGSDVAAG
-856 KLDVTKDA
+856 KLDVTKKA
-864 DYTKLSNAKVTTTG
+864 DYDKLSGAAVNAAG

-893 TEAKTADI
+893 TEDQTADI
-901 TFEKATAKNL
+901 TFEKGTAKNL
-911 IDFSVGSGDYQLT
+911 IDFSVKEGDYQLT

-940 DLNFFTGLTGS
+940 DLDFFTGLTGS

-973 NDNITLKAGKADGTA
+973 NDNITLKSGKFDNTGAAGA
-988 TGGGSLIVGIAN
+988 GGSLIVGITN
-1000 TSGNRNYIDLG
+1000 TEGNRNYIDRG

-1016 QPSLPDATLTL
+1016 QPALPDATLTL
-1027 GQELVVDLAQSGKV
+1027 GQELVVDLAQSGDV
-1041 KISADGQQAGGYY
+1041 TITADGQNAGGYTY
-1054 YNNDH
+1054 GDH
-1059 NRFYIYDA
+1059 DRNRFGIYDA

-1084 SNGLTMVGD
+1084 SNGLTMIGK
-1093 VNNNGA
+1093 VNPNQADDGA
-1099 IAGKVT
+1099 INGTVH
-1105 VSAVSG
+1105 VSAVDG
-1111 GVINLNGNDLSAILN
+1111 GVINLNGTDLSTILN
-1126 QNDASNVNS
+1126 QNDAIDS
-1135 QSGAFFEASNYGVL
+1135 QSGAFFNASNYGVL

-1158 FGDFGGKTGEE
+1158 FDDFGQASGA
-1169 NGIKLDADGY
+1169 NGIKLEAGGF
-1179 LIADTVQV
+1179 LVADTVQ
-1187 IHEPDSTQTT
+1187 IINEPKSSAT
-1197 LPEQGGYTAKKLD
+1197 LPEQGSYPAKKLV
-1210 LGSATGHLV
+1210 LGDDNGHLV

-1292 NNLRITNGS
+1292 NNLRITNGF
-1301 LNVQNGNWTAQ
+1301 LNVQNGDWTAQ
-1312 NLIVDASGDVTVGGF
+1312 NLIVDASGDVVVGGHA
-1327 YGTDAEDNDVA
+1327 GDDGWTDAEDNDVA
-1338 STFTAQSITM
+1338 SKFTAQSITM
-1348 AAGSLLDVKANGTM
+1348 AAGSLLNVKANGTM
-1362 SVDSVDFSTLSAAT
+1362 TVGSADFSNLAAAT
-1376 FDAGTPANPAT
+1376 TNVTPAT

-1396 INGDADATLADGT
+1396 IDGDANATLADGT
-1409 DDTRNGVHFGA
+1409 DDARNGVHFGA
-1420 EGSISIAKNGYLTF
+1420 EGSIVIAKNGYLTF
-1434 GEAATTGAIIA
+1434 DKAATTGAIIA
-1445 NNTYTGTTVDLI
+1445 NDTYTGSTINLI

-1467 GMLTLGLAEG
+1467 GMLTLGLSEG

-1504 DGGILNIGNADF
+1504 DGGVLNIGNADF

-1541 FMDITNENGYGADVT
+1541 FMDITNENAYGPDVT
-1556 NNKYMQTNITG
+1556 NNKYTQTNITG

-1577 WGSFSMATGVADS
+1577 WGSFSMASGVADS
-1590 AQVTIAGNTQLHYAE
+1590 AAVTIAGNTQLRYAE

-1641 VSLEQGTDDAEKNLT
+1641 VSLEQGNYDAEKNLT
-1656 VFTVQGGDT
+1656 VLTVQGGDT
-1665 TIAAIEGRLGSTTA
+1665 TIAAIEGRLGSANT
-1679 ATGIVGGTV
+1679 ATGVVGGTV

-1774 ETLKANGMLQ
+1774 ETLKAHQDSMLQ
-1784 IGVDVSTLPESDA
+1784 IGVDASTLPEADA
-1797 VLEDGS
+1797 VLEDGT
-1803 RITGTG
+1803 RVVGTG

-1900 LNGQLTVTDDSEIA
+1900 LNGQLTVADDSEIA

-1929 VNELVK
+1929 VDELVK
-1935 NRFADLGLG
+1935 NRFADLGLS

-2068 QEDTQ
+2068 QENTQ
-2073 EPAPEAPATVQ
+2073 EPAPETETPDTVQ
-2084 AELIVDPNAKDTKAV
+2084 PETIVDPNAKDAKAV
-2099 AEVAADGDDQP
+2099 AKVDEQP
-2110 APTPDANPDDENNT
+2110 APTPDAENNT

-2229 LGADFEFMPGLTAGI
+2229 LGADFEFMPGLKAGV

-2327 YTFDFG
+2327 YTFDLA

-2411 DVSWTGVDGLVTPV
+2411 DVSWTGVDNLVTPV

-2432 FTYGATLGIEAASTG
+2432 FTYGATLGIEAASTS